1 MEGVA
6 AIILATATSRHM
18 QGHDTLWTL
27 LAGRVT
33 LARTIEVFQTSP
45 PVEAIILVTSAEHMA
60 KAYMLREHEHW
71 HKVVAVVAGGTRR
84 QDSVR
89 VGLDTLA
96 HINPICRWVMI
107 HDGARPFVTT
117 TLLEEGLKAAVAHL
131 AVSAAVP
138 VKDTIKEV
146 QKGHICSTFDRSQLW
161 TLQTPQVFSFPL
173 LYQAHYSPFAQEDVA
188 DDVTLLRRMGQRV
201 TFYRGSYTNINITTQ
216 QDVLLAEAL
225 IEGYTL

>member
-1 MEGVA
+1 MRGSA
-6 AIILATATSRHM
+6 AIIVATEAS
-18 QGHDTLWTL
+18 HDKPWTQ

-33 LARTIEVFQTSP
+33 LARTIDVFQASP
-45 PVEAIILVTSAEHMA
+45 CIEIIILVTSAEHIA
-60 KAYMLREHEHW
+60 EAYMLCGHEHW
-71 HKVVAVVAGGTRR
+71 HKVVAVVAGSTRR

-89 VGLDTLA
+89 VGLDALA
-96 HINPICRWVMI
+96 HVNPVCPWVMV
-107 HDGARPFVTT
+107 HDGARPFVTA

-146 QKGHICSTFDRSQLW
+146 QKGHICATFDRSQLW

-173 LYQAHYSPFAQEDVA
+173 LHQAHYSCFAQQDVA

-201 TFYRGSYTNINITTQ
+201 TLYSGSYTNIKITTQ